1 MPTFYTYRYKIVTT
15 AGEFN
20 TSTGVD
26 PMEDIGVDNWIRDNQ
41 SSINQQFGNTPAPVK
56 VTAIYAIKGDKQN
69 KIWGE

>member
-1 MPTFYTYRYKIVTT
+1 MPTFYSHRYRIVTE

-20 TSTGVD
+20 TSTGED
-26 PMEDIGVDNWIRDNQ
+26 PMEDNGVDNWIKDNQ
-41 SSINQQFGNTPAPVK
+41 SSINQRFGNASMPVK